1 MFYLVPDTRPQSVDH
16 KVMDFF
22 LISQLELDLFWFLWQ
37 KLSHLFQL
45 KFRSQISLL
54 ILGEFKAK

>member
-1 MFYLVPDTRPQSVDH
+1 MFYLVPDTRPQNVDH

-22 LISQLELDLFWFLWQ
+22 LISQLELDLFWFFWQ
-37 KLSHLFQL
+37 KLFYLFPL